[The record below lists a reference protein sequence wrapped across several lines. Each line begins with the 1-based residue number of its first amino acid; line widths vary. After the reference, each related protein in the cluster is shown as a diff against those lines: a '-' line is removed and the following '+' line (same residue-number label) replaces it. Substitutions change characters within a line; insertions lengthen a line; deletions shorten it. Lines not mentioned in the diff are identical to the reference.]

1 MVEGYLDL
9 DALEYAWLLKAL
21 ELRLRLLCR
30 VKCSKK
36 SCFHLTPW
44 EPFWLDTDSAGVQVD
59 NARRL
64 KLVAEG
70 FGSVSLVCAVFAA
83 VKAAIAAAEAV
94 VMAVKWADPST
105 PEHSLAWAFTYQ
117 QLSFVTDARSDC
129 LDRAITISSV
139 RRDIFSVQRWL

>member
-1 MVEGYLDL
+1 M
-9 DALEYAWLLKAL
+9 
-21 ELRLRLLCR
+21 
-30 VKCSKK
+30 
-36 SCFHLTPW
+36 
-44 EPFWLDTDSAGVQVD
+44 D

-83 VKAAIAAAEAV
+83 VKAAIAAAAEAV
-94 VMAVKWADPST
+94 AMAVKWADPST

-129 LDRAITISSV
+129 FDRAITISSV

>member
-1 MVEGYLDL
+1 M
-9 DALEYAWLLKAL
+9 
-21 ELRLRLLCR
+21 
-30 VKCSKK
+30 
-36 SCFHLTPW
+36 
-44 EPFWLDTDSAGVQVD
+44 D

-83 VKAAIAAAEAV
+83 VKAAIAAAAAEAV
-94 VMAVKWADPST
+94 AMAVKWADPST

-129 LDRAITISSV
+129 FDRAITISSV

>member
-1 MVEGYLDL
+1 M
-9 DALEYAWLLKAL
+9 
-21 ELRLRLLCR
+21 
-30 VKCSKK
+30 
-36 SCFHLTPW
+36 
-44 EPFWLDTDSAGVQVD
+44 D
-59 NARRL
+59 NVRRL

-94 VMAVKWADPST
+94 AVALVAAKWADPST

-129 LDRAITISSV
+129 FDRAITISSV
-139 RRDIFSVQRWL
+139 RRDIFSVQRWV

>member
-1 MVEGYLDL
+1 M
-9 DALEYAWLLKAL
+9 
-21 ELRLRLLCR
+21 
-30 VKCSKK
+30 
-36 SCFHLTPW
+36 
-44 EPFWLDTDSAGVQVD
+44 D
-59 NARRL
+59 NARQL

-94 VMAVKWADPST
+94 AMAVKWADPST
-105 PEHSLAWAFTYQ
+105 TEHSLAWAFTYQ

-129 LDRAITISSV
+129 FDRAITISSV